1 MTSQLN
7 LDVSNIQEQVEDNLT
22 CLRQLGRKS
31 TLAYLGLWG
40 MIYDNTK
47 ALVNDNA
54 AWLDLVEKRGI
65 QLEAALGEKVQ
76 QLDNQAANEL
86 KKWRE
91 QAKENRKQADQDRAA
106 AVDQT
111 PSEIEQRI
119 EQILARLGIPNRDR
133 LEKLSR
139 EIDALSQKIDQQ
151 LAPTTQ
157 ATPDQ
162 LAAVLPI
169 AGYAEMNVKTVTN
182 QLKGLTVEQLAMVRA
197 YEAAHAGRVTVLR
210 EIDQQV
216 KRVLVVE

>member
-7 LDVSNIQEQVEDNLT
+7 LDLSSLQQQVEDNLT

-31 TLAYLGLWG
+31 ALAYLGLWG

-54 AWLDLVEKRGI
+54 AWIDLVEKRGI

-76 QLDNQAANEL
+76 QLDNQAAHEL

-91 QAKENRKQADQDRAA
+91 QAKENRQQVAPVVAD

-111 PSEIEQRI
+111 QSEIEQRI

-151 LAPTTQ
+151 LVRTTQ
-157 ATPDQ
+157 ATPAQ
-162 LAAVLPI
+162 PAAALPI
-169 AGYAEMNVKTVTN
+169 AGYAEMNAKTAIN
-182 QLKGLTVEQLAMVRA
+182 QLKGLTVEQLAAMRA

-216 KRVLVVE
+216 KRALAVE

>member
-47 ALVNDNA
+47 ALINDNA
-54 AWLDLVEKRGI
+54 AWIDLVEKRGI

-91 QAKENRKQADQDRAA
+91 QAKENRKQAAQDVAA

-157 ATPDQ
+157 APPDQ
-162 LAAVLPI
+162 LAAALPI
-169 AGYAEMNVKTVTN
+169 AGYAEMNVKTVAN
-182 QLKGLTVEQLAMVRA
+182 QLKGLTVEQLAAVRA

-216 KRVLVVE
+216 KRVLAVE